1 MDKCCAPAHKPKT
14 QSLNR
19 VLWIALALNFIMF
32 LIEFG
37 SSFVADSQSLKAD
50 SLDFLGDSA
59 NYAISLFVIG
69 FSLTNRAKASIIK
82 AVSMGA
88 LGVWVAVEI
97 VLSIYK
103 GAAPNSELMTWLG
116 FAGLAV
122 NGFVTWLLYQFREG
136 DSNMRSVWLCSRND
150 AIGNIAVIG
159 AAYAVSYFQTYWP
172 DLIVAG
178 LMAYLAISA
187 SIKIIK
193 LAMAEIESERQPS
206 SCQKVARHLG

>member
-1 MDKCCAPAHKPKT
+1 MDKCCAPVKKPET
-14 QSLNR
+14 QNLKR
-19 VLWIALALNFIMF
+19 VLWIALILNFIMF
-32 LIEFG
+32 LVEFG
-37 SSFVADSQSLKAD
+37 SSFLADSQSLKAD

-69 FSLTNRAKASIIK
+69 FSLTNRAKASIFK
-82 AVSMGA
+82 AATMGA

-97 VLSIYK
+97 VLSIFS
-103 GAAPNSELMTWLG
+103 GASPNSELMTWLG

-150 AIGNIAVIG
+150 AIGNIAVIV
-159 AAYAVSYFQTYWP
+159 AAYSVSYFKTFWP

-178 LMAYLAISA
+178 LMACLAISA

-193 LAMAEIESERQPS
+193 LALAEIESEKQPL
-206 SCQKVARHLG
+206 SCQKLSIR

>member
-1 MDKCCAPAHKPKT
+1 MDKCCSPAKKPET
-14 QSLNR
+14 QNLKR
-19 VLWIALALNFIMF
+19 VLWIALLLNFIMF
-32 LIEFG
+32 LVEF
-37 SSFVADSQSLKAD
+37 SSGFVADSQSLKAD
-50 SLDFLGDSA
+50 SLDFFGDSV

-69 FSLTNRAKASIIK
+69 FSLTNRAKASIFK
-82 AVSMGA
+82 AATMGV
-88 LGVWVAVEI
+88 LGVWVVVEI
-97 VLSIYK
+97 LSRIHS

-116 FAGLAV
+116 FAGLVV

-150 AIGNIAVIG
+150 AIGNIAVIIAG
-159 AAYAVSYFQTYWP
+159 FSVSYFRTFWP

-193 LAMAEIESERQPS
+193 LARIEIKNEQEF
-206 SCQKVARHLG
+206 KAI

>member
-1 MDKCCAPAHKPKT
+1 MEKCCAPARKPKT

-19 VLWIALALNFIMF
+19 VLWIALILNFIMF
-32 LIEFG
+32 VIEFG
-37 SSFVADSQSLKAD
+37 SSFAADSQSLKAD

-59 NYAISLFVIG
+59 NYAISLFVVG
-69 FSLTNRAKASIIK
+69 LSLTLRAKASIFK
-82 AVSMGA
+82 AVTMGA
-88 LGVWVAVEI
+88 LGVWVAIEI
-97 VLSIYK
+97 VLSIYS
-103 GAAPNSELMTWLG
+103 GATPNSELMTWLG

-150 AIGNIAVIG
+150 AIGNIAVIV

-178 LMAYLAISA
+178 LMAYLALSA
-187 SIKIIK
+187 SFKIIK
-193 LAMAEIESERQPS
+193 LALNEIESER
-206 SCQKVARHLG
+206 R